1 MASEVFA
8 CELGLAKLLHCVS
21 ASQPKNFIFCT
32 VSHFFACLLMAARLT
47 PCVGVMIITPILGLG
62 GSYAKRSERNYRVPG
77 SHYAQRERSGVG
89 HNGPAIKQV
98 AEGNLPEG
106 R

>member
-1 MASEVFA
+1 
-8 CELGLAKLLHCVS
+8 
-21 ASQPKNFIFCT
+21 
-32 VSHFFACLLMAARLT
+32 MAARLT

-89 HNGPAIKQV
+89 HNGFGLGEEADF
-98 AEGNLPEG
+98 EN
-106 R
+106 